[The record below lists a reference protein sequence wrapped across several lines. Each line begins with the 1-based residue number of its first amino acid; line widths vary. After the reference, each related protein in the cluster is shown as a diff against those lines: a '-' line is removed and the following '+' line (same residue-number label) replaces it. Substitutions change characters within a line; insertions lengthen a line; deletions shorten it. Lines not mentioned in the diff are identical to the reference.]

1 MTISQQIYSVS
12 ALNQQ
17 IKNLLEQE
25 FVSILLEA
33 EISNLT
39 KASSGHWY
47 FSLKDAQ
54 SQVRCAM
61 FKGSNRFVQFTPQ
74 NGKQVL
80 IRANVSLYK
89 PRGEYQLIVESMQ
102 PAGIGQLQQQFE
114 ALKLKLSEEG
124 LFDTHT
130 KQSLPQ
136 SIQKIGLITSA
147 KGAAIHDIL
156 SIMARLA
163 PNIEVIV
170 YPCLVQGEQAG
181 AHICKMI
188 ETANQNTSLDLL
200 IVGRGGGSIED
211 LWAFNLES
219 VAYTIH
225 YSRLPVISAV
235 GHETDITIAD
245 LVADIRAATP
255 SAAAEMVSQS
265 SLQQKNQLPRLTT
278 QLKMNAERHISRY
291 QNQLNR
297 LELRLNQQEPVKKM
311 LNRRQWLDETLH
323 QLTQQLHNQTKTY
336 ANKLTR
342 LAQRLSDTHPK
353 YRLQSVHQNH
363 QQLQQRLN
371 QAMLDRY
378 QGYNNQHRVLTE
390 KLHAYSPLSTL
401 SRGYSAT
408 FDDKG
413 NSIHSSQQVT
423 IGQTIETRLANGKI
437 TSQVKDIEF

>member
-25 FVSILLEA
+25 FVSLLLEA

-54 SQVRCAM
+54 SQVKCAM
-61 FKGSNRFVQFTPQ
+61 FKGSNRFVQFAPE

-80 IRANVSLYK
+80 VRANVSLYK

-114 ALKLKLSEEG
+114 ALKLKLSAEG
-124 LFDTHT
+124 LFDSQT
-130 KQSLPQ
+130 KQSLPKD
-136 SIQKIGLITSA
+136 IQKIGLITSA

-163 PNIEVIV
+163 PNIEVII
-170 YPCLVQGEQAG
+170 YPCLVQGEQAC

-188 ETANQNTSLDLL
+188 EIANQNTSLDLL
-200 IVGRGGGSIED
+200 VVSRGGGSIED
-211 LWAFNLES
+211 LWAFNQEPI
-219 VAYTIH
+219 AYTIH

-255 SAAAEMVSQS
+255 SAAAEMVCQS
-265 SLQQKNQLPRLTT
+265 SLRQKNQLPRLTT

-297 LELRLNQQEPVKKM
+297 LELRLNQQDPVKQM
-311 LNRRQWLDETLH
+311 LNRQQWLDETLH
-323 QLTQQLHNQTKTY
+323 QLNQYLQNNLKTKT
-336 ANKLTR
+336 NKLAR
-342 LAQRLSDTHPK
+342 LQQRLLENHPK
-353 YRLQSVHQNH
+353 YRLQSAHQKQIQMRQKLH
-363 QQLQQRLN
+363 
-371 QAMLDRY
+371 QAMHDHYKRY
-378 QGYNNQHRVLTE
+378 YNQHLVLTE
-390 KLHAYSPLSTL
+390 KLQAYSPLSTL

-408 FDDKG
+408 FDEQG
-413 NSIHSSQQVT
+413 NSIQSSRDVT
-423 IGQTIETRLANGKI
+423 IGQTIKTRLADGKI
-437 TSQVKDIEF
+437 TSQIKDIEF